1 MVSIIIVNKTGEFKE
16 KRVTDLN
23 LNAVYKHANLKNSNN
38 FNMVAQW
45 NVKLDKNYQ
54 ILLYAKDKGRAGSE
68 NKFEFPPPVENELYF
83 GDCVLINK
91 LGGLTI
97 PEWEDIYNYL
107 YGGFEDLDDDESED
121 DEEKDDLEYTKEG
134 YVKDGFIA
142 DDSDDEKKYSKKDKK
157 KSKVE
162 DESEEE
168 DEFEDSDESE
178 EEVDFVEELSEE
190 EYV

>member
-1 MVSIIIVNKTGEFKE
+1 MVSIIIVSKTGEFKE
-16 KRVTDLN
+16 KKVTDLK
-23 LNAVYKHANLKNSNN
+23 LDAVHKYINLKNSNN
-38 FNMVAQW
+38 FDMVAQW
-45 NVKLDKNYQ
+45 NVELDKKYQ
-54 ILLYAKDKGRAGSE
+54 ILLYAKNKGRAGSE

-91 LGGLTI
+91 LGSLSTS
-97 PEWEDIYNYL
+97 EWEDIYNYL
-107 YGGFEDLDDDESED
+107 YGGFEDLDDDEEED
-121 DEEKDDLEYTKEG
+121 DEEDDNLQYTKEG

-162 DESEEE
+162 EESEEE
-168 DEFEDSDESE
+168 VEFEDSEESE